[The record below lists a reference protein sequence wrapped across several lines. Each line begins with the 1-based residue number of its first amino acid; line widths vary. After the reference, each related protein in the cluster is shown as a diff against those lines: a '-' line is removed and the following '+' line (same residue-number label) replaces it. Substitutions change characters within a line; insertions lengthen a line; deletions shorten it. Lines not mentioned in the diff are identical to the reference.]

1 MTKKTP
7 RLSPAESA
15 IMQQLWD
22 LGEAKVNDLLDACNA
37 QRAEPVTRNTLL
49 VQLER
54 LEAKG
59 WIERDRAEHA
69 HVFRPAVQRQE
80 GLRHATREF
89 LDRFFGGTL
98 TPLLA
103 HCVEEKRLG
112 MAEIQE
118 LRALLDAAEK
128 QSTLSHKK

>member
-1 MTKKTP
+1 
-7 RLSPAESA
+7 
-15 IMQQLWD
+15 MQQLWEM
-22 LGEAKVNDLLDACNA
+22 GEARVNELLEACNA
-37 QRAEPVTRNTLL
+37 QRPEPVTRNTLL

-59 WIERDRAEHA
+59 WIQRERGERS

-89 LDRFFGGTL
+89 LDRFFGGAL

-103 HCVEEKRLG
+103 HCVEEKRLSQTQI
-112 MAEIQE
+112 AE

-128 QSTLSHKK
+128 DSTTPRKK

>member
-1 MTKKTP
+1 MH
-7 RLSPAESA
+7 
-15 IMQQLWD
+15 QLWG
-22 LGEAKVNDLLDACNA
+22 LGEARVNELLDACNA

-59 WIERDRAEHA
+59 WIKRDRAEHA
-69 HVFRPAVQRQE
+69 HVFRAAKQRQE

-103 HCVEEKRLG
+103 HCVEEQSLSKS
-112 MAEIQE
+112 EIKE
-118 LRALLDAAEK
+118 LRALLDTAEK
-128 QSTLSHKK
+128 QSKVARKK